1 MCVIG
6 GMPSVINKLF
16 QDLKNYFSYM
26 SPVLWPMKQNKCL
39 ENNQSWKVVLSVTTN
54 MFGIHIQTD
63 SV

>member
-26 SPVLWPMKQNKCL
+26 SPVLWLMKQNKCL
-39 ENNQSWKVVLSVTTN
+39 ENNQSWKAVLSVTTN